1 MNKCSVYLNGS
12 QTHEEDFGCQILTFY
27 GFRYVSKMSYL
38 AEVYASSFKQQKN
51 NMTSYGFTIEDFFVM
66 KGFGASYA
74 IDLLVQPC
82 QE

>member
-1 MNKCSVYLNGS
+1 MNKCSVYLNGL

-27 GFRYVSKMSYL
+27 GFRYVSKISYL
-38 AEVYASSFKQQKN
+38 AEAYASSFKQQKN
-51 NMTSYGFTIEDFFVM
+51 MTPYDFTIEDFFVI

-82 QE
+82 QG

>member
-12 QTHEEDFGCQILTFY
+12 QTHKEDFGCQILTF
-27 GFRYVSKMSYL
+27 GMW

-51 NMTSYGFTIEDFFVM
+51 NMTSYDFTIEDFFII